1 MSVMPSKHEE
11 EFELILGNKQLL
23 SLFFVVVVFFAGFF
37 AVGYTVGF
45 SHGEKNGPPP
55 TLAKVDPSSES
66 LDDIR
71 LPNALLK
78 DAPERIPPADAK
90 ANEKAS
96 PTKSETKPEPKPAA
110 AKPEPAKPAAEPKT
124 ATASAPAPKSQPKP
138 ERIAS
143 AARGGSG
150 EYHLQVAALR
160 VRKDADL
167 LAGKLKGMGYP
178 AGVRADS
185 EWNRVVVG
193 PFASA
198 EAAKGYRGR
207 LKNDGFDTLVRRF

>member
-1 MSVMPSKHEE
+1 MASKHEE

-55 TLAKVDPSSES
+55 TLAKVDPSKES

-78 DAPERIPPADAK
+78 NAPDSIPAADEQAEEEPETVEAKPAPVKPAESKPAPVKSTPAQSAESKPAPERP
-90 ANEKAS
+90 
-96 PTKSETKPEPKPAA
+96 
-110 AKPEPAKPAAEPKT
+110 
-124 ATASAPAPKSQPKP
+124 
-138 ERIAS
+138 RVAS
-143 AARGGSG
+143 AAAPKPTPAATTSSG
-150 EYHLQVAALR
+150 EYHLQVAAVR

-178 AGVRADS
+178 ASVRTDP

-193 PFASA
+193 PFASSA
-198 EAAKGYRGR
+198 AAKGYRGR
-207 LKNDGFDTLVRRF
+207 LKNDGFDTLLKRF